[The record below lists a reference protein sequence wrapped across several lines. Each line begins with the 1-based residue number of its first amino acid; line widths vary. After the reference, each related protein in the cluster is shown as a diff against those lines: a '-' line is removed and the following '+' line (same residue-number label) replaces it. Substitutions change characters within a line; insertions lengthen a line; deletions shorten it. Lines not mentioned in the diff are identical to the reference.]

1 MEKEYFYLNGD
12 AKIGPLTLG
21 ALKSAPISRTTFV
34 WNNSLPD
41 WVEAGTL
48 PELAEVFVSVTP
60 PTPAANYNTN
70 NAYNN
75 APAGSF
81 NNPEK
86 PPMPEN
92 YLVFAILST
101 VFCCWP
107 IGIFSIINAAK
118 VSSAYNAGDYQGAI
132 NASAS
137 AKKLAIA
144 TVCAGA
150 LLWIIVGIF
159 YAIVGVA
166 YFTSLDL

>member
-12 AKIGPLTLG
+12 VKVGPLSLD
-21 ALKSAPISRTTFV
+21 ALKNAPISRTTFV

-41 WVEAGTL
+41 WVEAGAL

-60 PTPAANYNTN
+60 PPPVANYSSSNTN
-70 NAYNN
+70 NYST
-75 APAGSF
+75 GSSF

-92 YLVFAILST
+92 YLIWSILAT

-107 IGIFSIINAAK
+107 IGIFAIIQAAK
-118 VSSAYNAGDYQGAI
+118 VSSAYNIGDYQGAI

-137 AKKLAIA
+137 AKKMTIVTACVGGIA
-144 TVCAGA
+144 
-150 LLWIIVGIF
+150 LIIISVF
-159 YAIVGVA
+159 YAIMGVA
-166 YFTSLDL
+166 YFSALNL